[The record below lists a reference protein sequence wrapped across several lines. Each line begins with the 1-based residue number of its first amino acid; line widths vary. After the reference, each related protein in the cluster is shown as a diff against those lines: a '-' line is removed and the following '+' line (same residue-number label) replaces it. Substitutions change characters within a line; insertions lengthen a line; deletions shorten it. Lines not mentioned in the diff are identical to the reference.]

1 MKIALKI
8 LFAGI
13 LIYMVSMTTW
23 VSLHKSIL
31 VSGDE
36 FSWAHSPWAV
46 ATLFDAY
53 FGFVTFYAW
62 VFYKETSW
70 LARIV
75 WFVAIMGLGNIAMSS
90 YVLDPVVQ
98 AAAGAAGI
106 GHPVAESRVMRGF
119 FHRRLVRPIVDLL
132 TQGITPEKIALSIA
146 FGLVLGVFPAL
157 GWTTLLCLLVA
168 VWLKLNVPAMQLVNY
183 LVYPLQ
189 LALLVP
195 FIRAGEVLFRAP
207 KLVISLPQ
215 ILAMVRADVWHAI
228 TALWV
233 ATMHAIVAWTLI
245 APVAVYLIYKIL
257 SPILTR
263 LAQVSGLA
271 KPEGSAASVA
281 EVC

>member
-1 MKIALKI
+1 
-8 LFAGI
+8 
-13 LIYMVSMTTW
+13 
-23 VSLHKSIL
+23 
-31 VSGDE
+31 
-36 FSWAHSPWAV
+36 
-46 ATLFDAY
+46 
-53 FGFVTFYAW
+53 
-62 VFYKETSW
+62 
-70 LARIV
+70 
-75 WFVAIMGLGNIAMSS
+75 MG
-90 YVLDPVVQ
+90 
-98 AAAGAAGI
+98 
-106 GHPVAESRVMRGF
+106 GF
-119 FHRRLVRPIVDLL
+119 FYRRLVRPIVDLL

-146 FGLVLGVFPAL
+146 FGLVSGVFPAL

-183 LVYPLQ
+183 LAYPLQ

-207 KLVISLPQ
+207 KLVISPPQ

-233 ATMHAIVAWTLI
+233 ATIHAIVAWTLI

-257 SPILTR
+257 LTILTR
-263 LAQVSGLA
+263 LAQVTGLA

>member
-1 MKIALKI
+1 
-8 LFAGI
+8 
-13 LIYMVSMTTW
+13 
-23 VSLHKSIL
+23 
-31 VSGDE
+31 
-36 FSWAHSPWAV
+36 
-46 ATLFDAY
+46 
-53 FGFVTFYAW
+53 
-62 VFYKETSW
+62 
-70 LARIV
+70 
-75 WFVAIMGLGNIAMSS
+75 
-90 YVLDPVVQ
+90 
-98 AAAGAAGI
+98 
-106 GHPVAESRVMRGF
+106 MRGF
-119 FHRRLVRPIVDLL
+119 LQRRLVRPIVDLL

-183 LVYPLQ
+183 LAYPLQ

-233 ATMHAIVAWTLI
+233 ATIHAIVVWTLI

-257 SPILTR
+257 SPILMR